1 MGRLSEAESRHINK
15 EMQVDVSEEIVTG
28 DIAESKARIE
38 EIQIRIPTR
47 RACRAGRYQRQEY

>member
-28 DIAESKARIE
+28 DIAER
-38 EIQIRIPTR
+38 
-47 RACRAGRYQRQEY
+47 